1 MGSNPAAPT
10 IPPVNGRARETMTT
24 IDTPQTSRAAALWL
38 AAVVAVIVAMVVVG
52 GATRATGSGLSIT
65 EWQPVS
71 GALPPLTQA
80 TAWERLFALYRATP
94 QYRLVNVGMSLSQFQ
109 GIFWWEWAHRLLG
122 RVLGVVFFVP
132 FFALLILKRLP
143 RRLIIPCLILFAL
156 GGLQGFVGWR
166 MVQSGLA
173 DRTSVAPEW
182 LAIHQGTALMLL
194 MAILWTALEAWNG
207 PAAGKGSA
215 GWRRAGAA
223 FLAAVYVQCLLGA
236 LVAGNHAGLVDAD
249 WPLMAGRVFPVD
261 YWHGSMLATFIR
273 GAAAVQFN
281 HRLWAYGLPWPP
293 ALPLRSPL
301 CDPARTALL
310 AIGVHHRCN
319 PGPAG
324 WLGCGGPAAHCA
336 AAAGPRSPVHR
347 CLPFGRGYR
356 IRLDDAPIRCGIIIP
371 YFVSN

>member
-10 IPPVNGRARETMTT
+10 IPPADGRARETMTT

-38 AAVVAVIVAMVVVG
+38 AAVAAVIVAMVVVG

-71 GALPPLTQA
+71 GALPPLTQE
-80 TAWERLFALYRATP
+80 AWQRLFALYRATP
-94 QYRLVNVGMSLSQFQ
+94 QYRLVNVGMSLSQFE

-122 RVLGVVFFVP
+122 RVLAVVFFVP

-143 RRLIIPCLILFAL
+143 ARLIVPCVVLFAL

-166 MVQSGLA
+166 MVQSGLT

-182 LAIHQGTALMLL
+182 LAIHQGTALILL
-194 MAILWTALEAWNG
+194 MAILWTALEAWGG
-207 PAAGKGSA
+207 PAAGKGSV
-215 GWRRAGAA
+215 GWRRAGVV

-249 WPLMAGRVFPVD
+249 WPLMAGRIFPDD
-261 YWHGSMLATFIR
+261 YWRGSAFATFIR

-281 HRLWAYGLPWPP
+281 HRLWAYGLLAAGFAIALAALRPGAAALRPLAFAIAAILVLQVGLGVATLLLTVP
-293 ALPLRSPL
+293 LPLAL
-301 CDPARTALL
+301 AHQFTAVCLL
-310 AIGVHHRCN
+310 A
-319 PGPAG
+319 
-324 WLGCGGPAAHCA
+324 AATA
-336 AAAGPRSPVHR
+336 FAWTTRRATKV
-347 CLPFGRGYR
+347 L
-356 IRLDDAPIRCGIIIP
+356 
-371 YFVSN
+371 